1 MDIETLYHDIA
12 EVCPIIEAFVGDP
25 DDNATWSFTP
35 ARGASLEQIEAGKR
49 VIDPTSGAGYV
60 PDPIPQPMP
69 LPAAM
74 PKHRGVP
81 MKSDIQ
87 IIVDLRQ
94 ALGRDPTREELG
106 AERTR
111 LYQLW
116 HDEFTK
122 SVDAPPPAPNAKDNR
137 RS

>member
-49 VIDPTSGAGYV
+49 VIDPTSGSGYTP
-60 PDPIPQPMP
+60 PDPPPQVMP
-69 LPAAM
+69 IRESGAM
-74 PKHRGVP
+74 KT
-81 MKSDIQ
+81 DIQ

-94 ALGRDPTREELG
+94 ALGRDP
-106 AERTR
+106 
-111 LYQLW
+111 
-116 HDEFTK
+116 K
-122 SVDAPPPAPNAKDNR
+122 SVV
-137 RS
+137 